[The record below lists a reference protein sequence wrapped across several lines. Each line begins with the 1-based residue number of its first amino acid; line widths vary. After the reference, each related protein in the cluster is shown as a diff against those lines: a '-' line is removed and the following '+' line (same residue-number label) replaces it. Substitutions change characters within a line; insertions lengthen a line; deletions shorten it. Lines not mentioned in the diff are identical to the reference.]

1 VSLGEIVLLLLVGI
15 IVVGPRNLPSMMRT
29 AGQWVARLKRMTT
42 DLRSQS
48 GIDDI
53 LRTEGLDEHLHQ
65 LRSLSRLNVV
75 DTLMAP
81 AASSAASA
89 PYAPPPTSATMNA
102 PGAPAPTRGW
112 QRQEPFREREY
123 PLIGCDASGT
133 LPDDAVTYRMMALNA
148 PKRLPAEATA
158 DEAKA
163 DEAGEAKADD
173 GKADDAKADDAKADD
188 AKADGA
194 KPDDA
199 KADGAKPDDPAQAT
213 TDAPAEAQP
222 AATEANTKAPTTTEG
237 AAS

>member
-81 AASSAASA
+81 AAGSAAAA

-102 PGAPAPTRGW
+102 PGAAAPTRGW

-133 LPDDAVTYRMMALNA
+133 LPDDAVTYRMMALSA
-148 PKRLPAEATA
+148 SKRLPAEATA
-158 DEAKA
+158 D
-163 DEAGEAKADD
+163 DAKADD
-173 GKADDAKADDAKADD
+173 AQADDAKPDEAKADDAKADD
-188 AKADGA
+188 AKADE
-194 KPDDA
+194 PSVA
-199 KADGAKPDDPAQAT
+199 KADDVKPDEPAKAT
-213 TDAPAEAQP
+213 TDAPAEVQP
-222 AATEANTKAPTTTEG
+222 AATAAGAPAATEG